1 MKKKQR
7 SYKFTKKKHSIRG
20 LVSFG
25 LAGLILVT
33 YGVFVYLSYKD
44 GGGLSAYYGG
54 IGFIVMLLSIVALV
68 IAILSLKE
76 ENSFQLFPR
85 MATALSV
92 LSVICWCGTYILG
105 FLRV

>member
-20 LVSFG
+20 LISFG

-33 YGVFVYLSYKD
+33 YGVFIYLSYKE
-44 GGGLSAYYGG
+44 GGTLSAYYGG
-54 IGFIVMLLSIVALV
+54 AGFMIMLLAIVALV
-68 IAILSLKE
+68 IALFSLKE

-85 MATALSV
+85 MATGLST
-92 LSVICWCGTYILG
+92 LSVICWFGTYILG
-105 FLRV
+105 FLK

>member
-1 MKKKQR
+1 MRKKQR

-20 LVSFG
+20 LISFG
-25 LAGLILVT
+25 LASLILVT
-33 YGVFVYLSYKD
+33 YGVFIYLSYKD
-44 GGGLSAYYGG
+44 GGNLSAYYGG
-54 IGFIVMLLSIVALV
+54 AGVMIMLLSIFTLV

-85 MATALSV
+85 IATGLSL

-105 FLRV
+105 FWQA